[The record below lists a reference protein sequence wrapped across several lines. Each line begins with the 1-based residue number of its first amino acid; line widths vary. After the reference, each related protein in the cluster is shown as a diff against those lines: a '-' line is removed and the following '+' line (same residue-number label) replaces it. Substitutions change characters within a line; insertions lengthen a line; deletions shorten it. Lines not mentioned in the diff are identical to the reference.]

1 MNKPDNQTAEAASSA
16 AAGGCAGA
24 HPASALDASP
34 RTVTTGG
41 NLVHQETETPTPE
54 AQAHID
60 WFAFTVTPPKGESP
74 VWLARVL
81 LQFLPVLAYVPTGK
95 GWNGYKERHTIEGH
109 GGGNIGLLA
118 FGGLSQRGSVH
129 VELNAQGCALIQDWS
144 AMQAWGER
152 HNAAITRVDLA
163 HDDQTGETVSVD
175 IGLQWKAAGQFI
187 VNGRPAKARLIDD
200 LGSGDG
206 RTFYVGQ
213 RANGKMLRIYE
224 KGKQLGD
231 PVNPWVRVEVELRNK
246 NRLIPWDALTRPG
259 VYLAGAYPCLAFLST
274 AQEKIKTIGKAVEI
288 SFNVAVGNLRQTG
301 GKMIN
306 LMMETQDGDAFAV
319 VNDLVR
325 DGFPQR
331 FNAYAAQLPDIIA
344 KGEL

>member
-1 MNKPDNQTAEAASSA
+1 MDNPEHNQTGQQTGVAAEAGACARA
-16 AAGGCAGA
+16 AAV
-24 HPASALDASP
+24 PDASP
-34 RTVTTGG
+34 RTVITGG
-41 NLVHQETETPTPE
+41 NLTNQDTDEPTPE
-54 AQAHID
+54 TQAHID

-74 VWLARVL
+74 VWLARAL
-81 LQFLPVLAYVPTGK
+81 LQFLPVSAFVPTGK
-95 GWNGYKERHTIEGH
+95 GWNGYKERHTIEGL

-118 FGGLSQRGSVH
+118 FGGDSQRGSVH
-129 VELNAQGCALIQDWS
+129 VELNAQGCALIFDWS
-144 AMQAWGER
+144 AIQTWGEQ
-152 HNAAITRVDLA
+152 HNATITRVDLA

-187 VNGRPAKARLIDD
+187 VNGRPAKARLFDD

-259 VYLAGAYPCLAFLST
+259 VYLAGAYPCLAYLST
-274 AQEKIKTIGKAVEI
+274 VQEKIKTIGKAVEI
-288 SFNVAVGNLRQTG
+288 SFNVAVANLRQTG

-306 LMMETQDGDAFAV
+306 LMMEAQSGDAFAV

-325 DGFPQR
+325 DGVPQR
-331 FNAYAAQLPDIIA
+331 FKPYAAHLPDMIA